1 MNIVVDNTMSLRG
14 ANNITSTPNNNNNLV
29 DENKDK
35 SGRRE
40 DGSGE
45 DALRP
50 KVYDGD
56 ILELFTINGA
66 VISLILET
74 DQTYNDSIYNTII
87 NLDSKDILSHISV
100 TDKNV
105 ESDSRMI
112 VVNGYVSGEDVILY
126 YIEHKDISGDYDIYK
141 VVLHKNGSYTRTH
154 NNTATGF
161 YRVGSDGTFWVWDEE
176 SGSYISTGIQVVGNL
191 YDIRLFSANG
201 SQFMRAGQQTDIVAE
216 VWNMDRNITDNV
228 APEHFTWQRSSG
240 NQILDNIWNLTH
252 QGVGKTIR
260 IQNSDINKACTF
272 YCLIPVEVLNNI
284 N

>member
-112 VVNGYVSGEDVILY
+112 VVNGYVSGEDIILY
-126 YIEHKDISGDYDIYK
+126 YIEHKDISGDYEIYK
-141 VVLHKNGSYTRTH
+141 VVLHKNGEYTRTH

-216 VWNMDRNITDNV
+216 VWNMDKNITDNV

-240 NQILDNIWNLTH
+240 NQILDNIWNLAH
-252 QGVGKTIR
+252 QGAGKTIR